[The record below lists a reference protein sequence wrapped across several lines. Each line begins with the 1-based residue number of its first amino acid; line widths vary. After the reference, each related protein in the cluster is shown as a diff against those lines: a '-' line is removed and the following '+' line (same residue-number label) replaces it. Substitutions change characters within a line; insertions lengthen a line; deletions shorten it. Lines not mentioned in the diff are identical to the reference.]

1 MDTYL
6 YIHLLIYI
14 YILLSLSLCVRELN
28 QDGRNI
34 EKHLEFGARY
44 RRLATITDVS
54 FRRGFLT
61 NKTMLFA
68 GAIKFQRLS

>member
-1 MDTYL
+1 MYSFICL
-6 YIHLLIYI
+6 YI
-14 YILLSLSLCVRELN
+14 YISLSVRELN

-44 RRLATITDVS
+44 RRLSTITDVS